1 MPQPGVYA
9 PGDPKAFIDKPPPTR
24 RGRPKGSRNKMGRDL
39 MDLVM
44 QASEELGFLK
54 KDETGQFVAGEGGTL
69 GYLKWIGI
77 HKPERFVALMSRI
90 APKHVIAQV
99 THSIMTREETDA
111 ELKDLGLPPELIEHL
126 RLAQQELDY
135 DEDPDPYKMVD
146 VTPSDDT
153 GK

>member
-1 MPQPGVYA
+1 VS
-9 PGDPKAFIDKPPPTR
+9 PGDPKAFTDKPPPTR

-54 KDETGQFVAGEGGTL
+54 KDETGQLVAGEGGTL

-111 ELKDLGLPPELIEHL
+111 ELKDLGLPPDLIEHL
-126 RLAQQELDY
+126 RLAPQELDY
-135 DEDPDPYKMVD
+135 DEDPDPYRMVD
-146 VTPSDDT
+146 VTPENDT
-153 GK
+153 GKK

>member
-1 MPQPGVYA
+1 
-9 PGDPKAFIDKPPPTR
+9 
-24 RGRPKGSRNKMGRDL
+24 
-39 MDLVM
+39 
-44 QASEELGFLK
+44 
-54 KDETGQFVAGEGGTL
+54 
-69 GYLKWIGI
+69 
-77 HKPERFVALMSRI
+77 MSRI

-111 ELKDLGLPPELIEHL
+111 ELKDLGLPSELIEHL